1 MGNVCPSKKEKPILN
16 IESKIDNFELRQ
28 IMIITKGDCNICDAT
43 NTNGTEITHLIENKK
58 LFICDKCSKM
68 A

>member
-28 IMIITKGDCNICDAT
+28 IMIITKGDCNICDTT

>member
-1 MGNVCPSKKEKPILN
+1 MGNVCPSKKDKPILN
-16 IESKIDNFELRQ
+16 IDEDNFDLRQ
-28 IMIITKGDCNICDAT
+28 IMIITKGDCNICNEK
-43 NTNGTEITHLIENKK
+43 NTNGIEITHVIENKN